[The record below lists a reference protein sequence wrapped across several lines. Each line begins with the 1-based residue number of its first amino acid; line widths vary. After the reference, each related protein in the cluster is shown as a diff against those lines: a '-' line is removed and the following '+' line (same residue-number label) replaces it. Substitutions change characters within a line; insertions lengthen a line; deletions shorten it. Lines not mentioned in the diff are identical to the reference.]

1 MYALPCS
8 CGHVLEVSPGQAGDR
23 VPCPECHQEVAVPLL
38 RDLRQLPRVE
48 QPEDST
54 GGPRASSGGSFATR
68 LLFGLAGFVAL
79 AAAGFATFALFS
91 AMAVEVSSNTEEHI
105 ERDREILLQSSPSG
119 LVESWTEIAKTP
131 MTERF
136 PYHYQQQAFKKA
148 GWQRRMISG
157 YGVAAVAI
165 VVALGLA
172 VYDRHKSV
180 G

>member
-23 VPCPECHQEVAVPLL
+23 LPCPECHQEVVVPLL

-48 QPEDST
+48 QAGEAS
-54 GGPRASSGGSFATR
+54 GGTKPASGGSFATR

-91 AMAVEVSSNTEEHI
+91 AMAVEVGSSTEEHI
-105 ERDREILLQSSPSG
+105 ERDREILLQASPG
-119 LVESWTEIAKTP
+119 DLVESWTEIAKTP

-136 PYHYQQQAFKKA
+136 PYYYQQQAFKKA
-148 GWQRRMISG
+148 GWQRLMISG
-157 YGVAAVAI
+157 YAVA
-165 VVALGLA
+165 GLA
-172 VYDRHKSV
+172 IFVAVVLGVYDRRKSS